1 MSDLAIESSTA
12 SDGAVSQ
19 PWQRLRR
26 FVAGSPLNAL
36 AVLLV
41 TVSIVVAI
49 GAATAAY
56 SDLQI
61 TPYDP
66 TKPNLLKRLKPPS
79 ADNWF
84 GTDQLGR
91 DVFSRVIMGTR
102 ISVQI
107 AVAVLVSA
115 ALLGVLVGTVA
126 GWYGGLVDEVLM
138 RIADLFLAFPALIL
152 AAAISTS
159 LGSNLLSTTIALT
172 AVFWPWYARVARS
185 RVLSLRTQQF
195 VTASVAL
202 GASQSRLI
210 FKTFLPLIWPTMV
223 VQATTDVGFVMLS
236 TAGLSFLGLGA
247 QPPTPEWGSMIFS
260 SLSFQPTSW
269 WLAVFPG
276 AALAFVALGF
286 NLLGDGLRDHMD
298 PNSRAC

>member
-1 MSDLAIESSTA
+1 MSAATTVVTSTPAA
-12 SDGAVSQ
+12 SGVVGRGWRQ
-19 PWQRLRR
+19 LRR
-26 FVAGSPLNAL
+26 FFRASPLNVV
-36 AVLLV
+36 AVLVVLIA
-41 TVSIVVAI
+41 IVVATLGEI
-49 GAATAAY
+49 AEVTG
-56 SDLQI
+56 SQI
-61 TPYDP
+61 TPFDP
-66 TKPNLLKRLKPPS
+66 IKPNLLKRLKPPS
-79 ADNWF
+79 AEHWF

-91 DVFSRVIMGTR
+91 DIFSRVLIGAR
-102 ISVQI
+102 ISVQT
-107 AVAVLVSA
+107 AVAVLFSA
-115 ALLGVLVGTVA
+115 ALLGILAGITA
-126 GWYGGLVDEVLM
+126 GWFGGLVDEILM

-159 LGSNLLSTTIALT
+159 LGGNLLTTTIALA

-185 RVLSLRTQQF
+185 RVLTLRTQQF

-210 FKTFLPLIWPTMV
+210 FKTFLPLIWPTMI

-247 QPPTPEWGSMIFS
+247 QPPTPEWGSMIFT

-276 AALAFVALGF
+276 AGLAFVALGF
-286 NLLGDGLRDHMD
+286 NLLGDGLRDFLD
-298 PNSRAC
+298 PS